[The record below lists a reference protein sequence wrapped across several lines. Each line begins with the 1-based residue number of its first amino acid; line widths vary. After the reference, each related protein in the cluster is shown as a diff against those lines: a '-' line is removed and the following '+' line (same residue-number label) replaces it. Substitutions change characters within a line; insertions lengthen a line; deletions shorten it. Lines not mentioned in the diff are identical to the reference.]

1 MTEQLLQH
9 MLLAQDAE
17 EEKDLLIERRTA
29 LVVLRVQNVIN
40 KSPRAVV
47 LKEHAYKQGNQ
58 VNQKVSKRIL
68 TLTQFELR
76 WYHDN
81 DIEFANDEF
90 LGRVELPFIYAIVK
104 SKQAGNTR
112 PSFMISVTMYYDKK
126 DEEQRKR
133 DIFFSCDTEE
143 ARDRWMIAIDYL
155 KTRAIYDAY
164 AKKNTLVNFLS

>member
-47 LKEHAYKQGNQ
+47 LKDHAYKQGSQ

-68 TLTQFELR
+68 TLT
-76 WYHDN
+76 
-81 DIEFANDEF
+81 
-90 LGRVELPFIYAIVK
+90 
-104 SKQAGNTR
+104 
-112 PSFMISVTMYYDKK
+112 
-126 DEEQRKR
+126 
-133 DIFFSCDTEE
+133 
-143 ARDRWMIAIDYL
+143 
-155 KTRAIYDAY
+155 
-164 AKKNTLVNFLS
+164 